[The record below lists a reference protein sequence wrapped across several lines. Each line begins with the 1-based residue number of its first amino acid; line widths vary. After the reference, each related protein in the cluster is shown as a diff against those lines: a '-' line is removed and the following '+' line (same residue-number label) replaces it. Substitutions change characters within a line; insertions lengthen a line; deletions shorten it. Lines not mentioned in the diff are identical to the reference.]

1 MGWEQGQA
9 GERSHF
15 ALGQSLPF
23 ALRRVYADVE
33 LAVSQRG
40 RNERNETTP

>member
-1 MGWEQGQA
+1 MGWEQGQDI
-9 GERSHF
+9 ERSHF

-23 ALRRVYADVE
+23 ALRRGYADVE
-33 LAVSQRG
+33 PAVSQSG